1 MANREHL
8 AKIKKGVA
16 AWNDWRKTNKEIVP
30 HLSGADLYG
39 ADLSMANLSTA
50 QLGGAYLTGANL
62 SGADLSRASVSDT
75 IFRGNDLSD
84 VKGLET
90 VRHDGPSMI
99 GIDNHLSPPWKNPA
113 EIPARGWRSRNLH

>member
-50 QLGGAYLTGANL
+50 QLGGSL
-62 SGADLSRASVSDT
+62 
-75 IFRGNDLSD
+75 
-84 VKGLET
+84 
-90 VRHDGPSMI
+90 
-99 GIDNHLSPPWKNPA
+99 PWKNPA
-113 EIPARGWRSRNLH
+113 EIPARGWRSRKLH